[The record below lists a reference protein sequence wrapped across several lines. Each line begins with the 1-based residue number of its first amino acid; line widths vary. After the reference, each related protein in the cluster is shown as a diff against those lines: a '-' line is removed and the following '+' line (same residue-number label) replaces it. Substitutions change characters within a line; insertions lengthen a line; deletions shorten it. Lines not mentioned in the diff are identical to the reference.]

1 MENLLRRSAMQ
12 AVTKSM
18 IGRMQE
24 RWVLETD
31 RTAIAM
37 RQGLA
42 WMMPVFFMVALIA
55 YVIVRWSQINHQKP

>member
-1 MENLLRRSAMQ
+1 
-12 AVTKSM
+12 
-18 IGRMQE
+18 
-24 RWVLETD
+24 VLETD

-55 YVIVRWSQINHQKP
+55 YVIVRW